1 MRAIADKLEEL
12 DHYFENKKESEKW
25 LMIALVAFVFGYVLY
40 TYLFPYAEERY
51 KQTQVQ
57 KEQIIKKIAEERSYL
72 NSITV
77 NGDRNFYVKKYDRD
91 IANRKKWIKDY
102 EGKIA
107 LLDSNFQK
115 LSEILF
121 NKESWANFL
130 ESISDRANENEIELL
145 SLSNTPVDQKESF
158 GHVLEIGISC
168 TGQFNKMLKFIN
180 DLEQSKLVTDVYH
193 TNIYVDS
200 ETGSVFSDI
209 NISVWGVNH

>member
-25 LMIALVAFVFGYVLY
+25 LMIMLVAFVIGYLLY
-40 TYLFPYAEERY
+40 TYLFPYAKNRF

-77 NGDRNFYVKKYDRD
+77 NGDRNFYVKKYDRE
-91 IANRKKWIKDY
+91 IANRKKGIKRYDD
-102 EGKIA
+102 KIA
-107 LLDSNFQK
+107 LLNKNFQK

-121 NKESWANFL
+121 NKDSWSNFL
-130 ESISDRANENEIELL
+130 ESISDRANKNEIELL
-145 SLSNTPVDQKESF
+145 SLSNTPIDQKESF
-158 GHVLEIGISC
+158 GHVLEIEIRCVGR
-168 TGQFNKMLKFIN
+168 FNKMLKFVN
-180 DLEQSKLVTDVYH
+180 DLEQSKLVTDVYYANTH
-193 TNIYVDS
+193 V
-200 ETGSVFSDI
+200 EQGSGEVFSDI